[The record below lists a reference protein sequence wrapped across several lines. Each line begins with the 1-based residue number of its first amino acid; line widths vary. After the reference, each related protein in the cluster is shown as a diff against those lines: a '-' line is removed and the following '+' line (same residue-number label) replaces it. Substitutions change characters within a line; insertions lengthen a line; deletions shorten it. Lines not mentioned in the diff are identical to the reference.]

1 MLKSLKKNQVVIY
14 VIALMLVAAGY
25 LNYTAG
31 NKTIVTSSDPEV
43 TYKENFAD
51 IGDAALVNSNS
62 VESTEGALVS
72 NESIEEQ
79 NFSQTMEQQDENATV
94 ENTIEQN
101 AVQTQAT
108 SSSSD
113 EYFSKSK
120 LERDTMYSQ
129 MLETYQNIVNSNT
142 VSEEQRSMATQ
153 EITNINNTKNAIM
166 ICENLL
172 STKGFEKNIV
182 FVNGNSISVVVKV
195 SGELAENQVAQIQ
208 NVISREMNV
217 QIENINI
224 TQKN

>member
-25 LNYTAG
+25 LNYTSG
-31 NKTIVTSSDPEV
+31 DKIVATNADPEV
-43 TYKENFAD
+43 TYKENLAD
-51 IGDAALVNSNS
+51 IGDAKLVNSNS
-62 VESTEGALVS
+62 IESSDSALVEKEEIQEQS
-72 NESIEEQ
+72 FRQTEEDDESKTEENRLNQ
-79 NFSQTMEQQDENATV
+79 NNM
-94 ENTIEQN
+94 
-101 AVQTQAT
+101 QTQSASAST
-108 SSSSD
+108 D
-113 EYFSKSK
+113 DYFSKSK

-153 EITNINNTKNAIM
+153 EISNINNTKNAIM

-182 FVNGNSISVVVKV
+182 FVNGNSVSIVVKIN
-195 SGELAENQVAQIQ
+195 GELADNQVAQIQ
-208 NVISREMNV
+208 NVVSREMNV

-224 TQKN
+224 TQKS

>member
-25 LNYTAG
+25 LNYTSG
-31 NKTIVTSSDPEV
+31 NKIVATNADPEV
-43 TYKENFAD
+43 TYKENLAD
-51 IGDAALVNSNS
+51 IGDAKLVNSNS
-62 VESTEGALVS
+62 IESSDSALVE
-72 NESIEEQ
+72 NEDVQEQ
-79 NFSQTMEQQDENATV
+79 SFKQTE
-94 ENTIEQN
+94 ENTIN
-101 AVQTQAT
+101 AKNIQTQET
-108 SSSSD
+108 SSNTD
-113 EYFSKSK
+113 DYFSKSK

-153 EITNINNTKNAIM
+153 EISNINNTKNAIM

-182 FVNGNSISVVVKV
+182 FVNGNSVSIVVKT

-208 NVISREMNV
+208 NVVSREMNV
-217 QIENINI
+217 GIENINI
-224 TQKN
+224 TEKN